1 MTLLDTLNSDL
12 KDALQGGQRERAD
25 LIRNLKSD
33 LKYREIEKR
42 ESLTEEEMIAVL
54 ASAAKKRREAIEQYQ
69 AAGRD
74 DLVQREQGQLDLIN
88 HYLPQPLSENELL
101 ELIDAAIAESGAS
114 GAADMG
120 KVMKLIMPKVKGRAE
135 GNVVRQ
141 LVQSRLTG

>member
-12 KDALQGGQRERAD
+12 KDALKGGQRERAD

-42 ESLTEEEMIAVL
+42 ESLTEEDMIAVL